1 MRIYTKTGDDGNTGV
16 QGGLRISKSDPRIA
30 AYGAVDE
37 ANALLGVVLA
47 GDVDSDVR
55 RVLDRVQNDLF
66 VVGSDLSNP
75 NLGDLRNRVMPEM
88 VDDLESDIDRFE
100 SELPSLTSFVI
111 PGGSAPATRLH
122 HARTVVRRAEA
133 VTVRLSDTAEINL
146 QCMIYL
152 NRLSDLLFVLAR
164 LLNRRNGYDDVIW
177 SAGKKLTS

>member
-47 GDVDSDVR
+47 GDVGSDVR

-75 NLGDLRNRVMPEM
+75 NLCDLRNRVMPEM

-122 HARTVVRRAEA
+122 HARTIVRRAEV
-133 VTVRLSDTAEINL
+133 VTVGLSDTAEINL

-177 SAGKKLTS
+177 SAEKKLTS